1 MYKSFRFSKGS
12 LSRVNEGPLRSRVK
26 WRLNTIK
33 LRVSL
38 DPNLIGYPKV
48 EVHKRKVVLCLM
60 KVKVVEH

>member
-12 LSRVNEGPLRSRVK
+12 LPRVNEGPLRSRVK

-38 DPNLIGYPKV
+38 DPNLIV
-48 EVHKRKVVLCLM
+48 EVPKRKVVLCQM
-60 KVKVVEH
+60 KVIVVKLKEH